1 MKKIKNYLIGILVL
15 LLFPIVVEAGEIRFN
30 KPVKTS
36 NTTYEFTL
44 TVDNIKLNTISG
56 NIGVTNGKITKIT
69 MSNSWINQTGNNNTF
84 YFYRNGSMTGSYTV
98 ATIEV
103 TMTDNSEYSIHNLS
117 YKLNKCVKDSYGN
130 YFGER
135 GSLVSKSTYDATC
148 SISKD
153 ATLKSITPSSGS
165 IAPKFDPSLELYS
178 ITVNNNVSSIK
189 WNLVVN
195 NSKAKVISGSTCSLK
210 VGINLCKIVVQAEAG
225 NQKTYTITTTRKNAS
240 NNTLSTDASIRNLE
254 VHGGTLTKTFNPN
267 THEYNV
273 KMNKNTSSLYFTF
286 VTNSN
291 GEKHTSKSCT
301 ITEGTKT
308 CKLTITAEDG
318 VTKNS
323 YVFNII
329 QDGNTNTGGTSS
341 SNTSSSSTT
350 KGNSSTNKNSTTST
364 NKNTQSSTS
373 KKEENSDN
381 SNIEV
386 NVENEE
392 INKENDSNQNDAAKV
407 EQIEN
412 TEEKQEGKKDTIRV
426 PLLNKEI
433 SKSFVGKVVAV
444 VDLILGIGIGVF
456 ITKRKYRKAKE
467 K

>member
-15 LLFPIVVEAGEIRFN
+15 LQFPLVVEAGEIRFN

-56 NIGVTNGKITKIT
+56 NIGITNGKITKIT
-69 MSNSWINQTGNNNTF
+69 MSNSWINQTGNNHTF
-84 YFYRNGSMTGSYTV
+84 YFYRNGSMTGSYAV

-117 YKLNKCVKDSYGN
+117 YKLNKCVKDAYGN

-153 ATLKSITPSSGS
+153 ATLKSIRPSSGS

-189 WNLVVN
+189 WNPVVN
-195 NSKAKVISGSTCSLK
+195 NNKAKVISGSTCSLK
-210 VGINLCKIVVQAEAG
+210 VGINLCKIVVKAEAG

-254 VHGGTLTKTFNPN
+254 VHGGTLTKKFSPS

-273 KMNKNTSSLYFTF
+273 KMNKNESRLYFTF

-301 ITEGTKT
+301 ITENTKT
-308 CKLTITAEDG
+308 CKLTVTAEDG

-329 QDGNTNTGGTSS
+329 QDGNTNAGSASS
-341 SNTSSSSTT
+341 NNTSSSSTS
-350 KGNSSTNKNSTTST
+350 KGNSSTNKNNTIST
-364 NKNTQSSTS
+364 NKNTQSSSS
-373 KKEENSDN
+373 KKEEANN
-381 SNIEV
+381 SNIEIDV
-386 NVENEE
+386 D
-392 INKENDSNQNDAAKV
+392 NKEPIKNDNQDIQNTQPKEEDKEKIEENKE
-407 EQIEN
+407 EQKN
-412 TEEKQEGKKDTIRV
+412 TIRI
-426 PLLNKEI
+426 PLMNKDV
-433 SKSFVGKVVAV
+433 SKDIVGKVVAV

-456 ITKRKYRKAKE
+456 ITKRRYRKSKD